1 MRAWSVLQRIIP
13 PTNRRFILLDDLE
26 TRAFFFGGKN
36 RYNMGVAEDFFARP
50 RSLHVYYARV
60 VTLLVTNC
68 VLVCFK
74 ATAPDL
80 VVARMKR

>member
-1 MRAWSVLQRIIP
+1 MVCFATDNSPHEQTLHF
-13 PTNRRFILLDDLE
+13 TGRFGN
-26 TRAFFFGGKN
+26 TGVFFFGGKN

-60 VTLLVTNC
+60 VTLFTTNC

-74 ATAPDL
+74 ATAPDV